1 MTNAVDSVKSVYAG
15 FASGDIGAVLEA
27 LDPAIEWTEAEGF
40 PYGGTYVGR
49 DAVLANVF
57 MKLGTE
63 WDGFAAVPSEYVCD
77 GDIIVALG
85 EYSGTFKATGKHF
98 RAPFVHVWRSRGG
111 ALVNFRQHTDT
122 AIVQAALR

>member
-1 MTNAVDSVKSVYAG
+1 MTSPVDTVKGLYAG
-15 FASGDIGAVLEA
+15 FASGDVAAVLGA

-57 MKLGTE
+57 MKLATE
-63 WDGFAAVPSEYVCD
+63 WDGYMAVPSEYVCQ
-77 GDIIVALG
+77 GDTVVAIG